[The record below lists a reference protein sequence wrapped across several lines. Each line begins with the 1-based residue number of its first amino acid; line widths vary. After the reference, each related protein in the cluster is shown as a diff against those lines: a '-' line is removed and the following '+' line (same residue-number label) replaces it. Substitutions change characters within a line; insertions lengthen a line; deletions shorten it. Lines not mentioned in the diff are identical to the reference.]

1 MRFGVLGTLH
11 AEESP
16 PHPGSPAPHPAVQA
30 LPVLCSHCYS
40 ATGPFWGGGVTLQ
53 VCFSICKMRRVRV
66 GMRIE

>member
-40 ATGPFWGGGVTLQ
+40 AAGPFWGGGLLSKSVFPS
-53 VCFSICKMRRVRV
+53 VK
-66 GMRIE
+66 

>member
-40 ATGPFWGGGVTLQ
+40 AAGPFWGGGYSPSL
-53 VCFSICKMRRVRV
+53 FFHL
-66 GMRIE
+66 